1 MNLFT
6 ALGLTLG
13 VGQYLV
19 DALLIWLVLL
29 LTVTSITF
37 GPWVGRRPQLQ

>member
-6 ALGLTLG
+6 ALGMTLG
-13 VGQYLV
+13 VGQHLV
-19 DALLIWLVLL
+19 DALLIWLVLP

-37 GPWVGRRPQLQ
+37 GLWVGRRPQLQ